1 MQTMTLHFRPK
12 KETQGTIVFEQVKD
26 DGSPS
31 FAPLVPSLYVKKQAW
46 PMGDVPKMIR
56 VIMEPVE

>member
-12 KETQGTIVFEQVKD
+12 KETKGTVVFEEVQA

-31 FAPLVPSLYVKKQAW
+31 FNPSIPTVYIQKHAMPDGKVP
-46 PMGDVPKMIR
+46 R
-56 VIMEPVE
+56 VLRMTVEPGE